1 MSFSFDFINI
11 SGDSGGSSDGMIRQD
26 LWHEKLLNEL
36 QMRPPASLTR
46 VFPPLLLSFDQIA
59 LFEVD
64 GFILKRVCIGEHE
77 IDANSDLIP
86 GVYGGGLKIWECTID
101 LIRFM
106 IDNPAILPPKDG
118 QVLELGCG
126 HGFPAITALLMG
138 YKTITLIDLNLEVI
152 KDVTWP
158 NIVVNC
164 INLPTINLF
173 EDVCCYSGDWLAFG
187 KDSTER

>member
-1 MSFSFDFINI
+1 MSFSFDFINC
-11 SGDSGGSSDGMIRQD
+11 SGDSVGTSDEEIRQD
-26 LWHEKLLNEL
+26 LWYEKLLHEL
-36 QMRPPASLTR
+36 QIKPPASLTR
-46 VFPPLLLSFDQIA
+46 VFPPSQLSFDQIA

-64 GFILKRVCIGEHE
+64 GFILKRVCSGEHE

-106 IDNPAILPPKDG
+106 IDNPEILPPKDG

-164 INLPTINLF
+164 INHPTISLF
-173 EDVCCYSGDWLAFG
+173 EDVSCYSGDWLAFG